1 MAKDDKKKDLWA
13 GWTHDAMLRY
23 TVPDDVKDDGDLTDS
38 MADVA
43 TGYADAMLEEYEN
56 RFEGGAKRRR
66 NKDPD
71 PDDDPDDD

>member
-1 MAKDDKKKDLWA
+1 MAKDDKKGLWVA
-13 GWTHDAMLRY
+13 WTHDAMLRY

-43 TGYADAMLEEYEN
+43 TEYADAMLEEYEN

-66 NKDPD
+66 KKDPD